1 VLALMRQGVRLDVQ
15 VIVERLAAGA
25 CPLLPAHIPDRMA
38 GPARPLLGLRFQL
51 GLQPVLQLLGLLLP
65 LGQFADQFLD
75 DRHLDAA
82 VGGAAELREQPPRLP
97 GQRLVGA
104 GTSCPSGLLVRSG
117 RAWMAGSE
125 VSAGAAGMGMASR
138 RGASIAGTASATGMR
153 AAS

>member
-1 VLALMRQGVRLDVQ
+1 MRQGMSLELQ
-15 VIVERLAAGA
+15 VVVELLAAGA
-25 CPLLPAHIPDRMA
+25 GPLIAARIPARTA
-38 GPARPLLGLRFQL
+38 APARPLLGLRFQL

-65 LGQFADQFLD
+65 VGQFADQFLD

-104 GTSCPSGLLVRSG
+104 GTSCHSGLLVRSG

-125 VSAGAAGMGMASR
+125 VSAGP
-138 RGASIAGTASATGMR
+138 GAP
-153 AAS
+153 